1 MHQDPLLA
9 ATANNIAICIWVEG
23 LDKVYAALKP
33 VLESLPEGRLRPPF
47 NQPYGVREYLVK
59 DPDACLLF
67 FAERA

>member
-1 MHQDPLLA
+1 M
-9 ATANNIAICIWVEG
+9 EG